1 MLNTIVEKADWYQ
14 EHGVLP
20 SGRVKAAKAAV
31 NDLVDSL
38 APWSEVLVDAFKIPQ
53 VVLDRPM
60 MSNGGTDL
68 S

>member
-1 MLNTIVEKADWYQ
+1 M
-14 EHGVLP
+14 LP